1 MSKPNERQGE
11 SAKPDQGIVRDDKG
25 QEQPADSERAR
36 RVSRTDRGD
45 DPPGSEGPAE
55 KREKR

>member
-1 MSKPNERQGE
+1 MSKPSEREGE
-11 SAKPDQGIVRDDKG
+11 TRKQDQGIVRDNKG

-45 DPPGSEGPAE
+45 DPPGDRQPE
-55 KREKR
+55 KER